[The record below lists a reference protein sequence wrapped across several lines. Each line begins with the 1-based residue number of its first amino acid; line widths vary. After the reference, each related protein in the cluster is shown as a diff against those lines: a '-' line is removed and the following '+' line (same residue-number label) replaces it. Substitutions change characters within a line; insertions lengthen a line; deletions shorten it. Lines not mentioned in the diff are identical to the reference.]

1 MKGRSM
7 DDIEILENKLKKS
20 KDNIHLYDKKTPID
34 RIENIKIDT
43 NLPIAE
49 RIYNFLNQVNNPY
62 LLQIGKIIVEMEFS
76 ENSNISPIECID
88 EALIKECNNK
98 KIVNV

>member
-1 MKGRSM
+1 M
-7 DDIEILENKLKKS
+7 DDIEILENNLKKS
-20 KDNIHLYDKKTPID
+20 RDNIHLYDKKTPID

-62 LLQIGKIIVEMEFS
+62 LLQVGKIIVEMEFS